1 MKANKI
7 LMIIQTI
14 GMYISQISILAIFIV
29 IDTHINTE
37 KVNAIADYL
46 GDTYFICLVIILL
59 ISMINIVVALFSLK
73 RPATDISSFVLSIKL
88 IQIPWYITNF
98 ILTVLVLVGMMNPF
112 LIFASPIFLILSVF
126 ITYLFMLS
134 TSLPL
139 VISTAK
145 SMKMKPS
152 ISTVPY
158 ILALISLF
166 FFVLDVVGSICIY
179 VSKIENEKQKK
190 RDLLTRE
197 LEEYERTN

>member
-145 SMKMKPS
+145 SMKMKSS
-152 ISTVPY
+152 ISTVLY

-179 VSKIENEKQKK
+179 VSKIENEMQKK